1 MCINEVFKFNYFYLL
16 TTVSLIIVYLNLL
29 RFNSFQNQVNLIE
42 DLSNNTYEFDVEN
55 LLNKSYPYPSITI
68 NSIPINTLEARYLIN
83 SNQIDEALRSIDEGL
98 RYNPYMIY
106 SHYLKARIYLSQN
119 QLISSLEFLREGFKI
134 SPNNS
139 YLTPLYFTLLGQLN
153 QKEEL
158 IGVFD
163 TISGIN
169 NLEVWKYYFISLK
182 NINQLEDKFL
192 SLVIDEAVLSL
203 GISMESFLAIVNIQ
217 QNSR

>member
-1 MCINEVFKFNYFYLL
+1 MRFFKFNYFYLL
-16 TTVSLIIVYLNLL
+16 TIVSLIIVYLNLL

-42 DLSNNTYEFDVEN
+42 DLSNNTYEFDVES
-55 LLNKSYPYPSITI
+55 LLNKSYPYPSITV

-83 SNQIDEALRSIDEGL
+83 LNQIDEALRSIDEGL

-119 QLISSLEFLREGFKI
+119 KLISSLEFLREGFKI

-217 QNSR
+217 

>member
-1 MCINEVFKFNYFYLL
+1 MRFFKFNYFYLL
-16 TTVSLIIVYLNLL
+16 TLVSLFIVYLNLL

-42 DLSNNTYEFDVEN
+42 DLSNNTYEFNVEN
-55 LLNKSYPYPSITI
+55 LLNKSYPYPSLTV

-83 SNQIDEALRSIDEGL
+83 LNQIDEALRSIDEGL
-98 RYNPYMIY
+98 RHNPYMIY

-119 QLISSLEFLREGFKI
+119 KLISSLEFLREGFKI

-139 YLTPLYFTLLGQLN
+139 YLTPLYFTLLAQLN

-163 TISGIN
+163 IISGIN
-169 NLEVWKYYFISLK
+169 NIEVWKYYFISLK

-203 GISMESFLAIVNIQ
+203 GISMESFLAIVNTQ

>member
-1 MCINEVFKFNYFYLL
+1 MRFFKFNYFYLL

-119 QLISSLEFLREGFKI
+119 KLISSLEFLREGFKI

-203 GISMESFLAIVNIQ
+203 GISMESF
-217 QNSR
+217 

>member
-1 MCINEVFKFNYFYLL
+1 MRFFKFNYFYLL
-16 TTVSLIIVYLNLL
+16 TVVSLIIVYLNLL

-42 DLSNNTYEFDVEN
+42 DLSNNTYEFNVEN
-55 LLNKSYPYPSITI
+55 LLNKSYPYPSLTV
-68 NSIPINTLEARYLIN
+68 NSIPINTLKARYLIN
-83 SNQIDEALRSIDEGL
+83 LNQIDEALRSIDEGL

-119 QLISSLEFLREGFKI
+119 KLISSLEFLREGFKI

-169 NLEVWKYYFISLK
+169 NIEVWKYYFLSLK

>member
-1 MCINEVFKFNYFYLL
+1 
-16 TTVSLIIVYLNLL
+16 
-29 RFNSFQNQVNLIE
+29 
-42 DLSNNTYEFDVEN
+42 
-55 LLNKSYPYPSITI
+55 
-68 NSIPINTLEARYLIN
+68 
-83 SNQIDEALRSIDEGL
+83 
-98 RYNPYMIY
+98 MIY

-119 QLISSLEFLREGFKI
+119 KLISSLEFLREGFKI

>member
-1 MCINEVFKFNYFYLL
+1 MRFFKFNYFYLL

-119 QLISSLEFLREGFKI
+119 KLISSLEFLREGFKI

>member
-119 QLISSLEFLREGFKI
+119 KLISSLEFLREGFKI

>member
-1 MCINEVFKFNYFYLL
+1 MRFFKFNYFYLL
-16 TTVSLIIVYLNLL
+16 TVVSLIIVYLNLL

-42 DLSNNTYEFDVEN
+42 DLSNNTYEFNVEN
-55 LLNKSYPYPSITI
+55 LLNKSYPYPSLTV
-68 NSIPINTLEARYLIN
+68 NSIPINTLKARYLIN
-83 SNQIDEALRSIDEGL
+83 LNQIDEALRSIDEGL

-119 QLISSLEFLREGFKI
+119 KLISSLEFLREGFKI

-139 YLTPLYFTLLGQLN
+139 YLTPLYFTLLAQLN

-163 TISGIN
+163 IISGIN
-169 NLEVWKYYFISLK
+169 NIEVWKYYFISLK

-203 GISMESFLAIVNIQ
+203 GISMESFLAIVNTQ

>member
-1 MCINEVFKFNYFYLL
+1 MRFFKFNYFYLL
-16 TTVSLIIVYLNLL
+16 TVVSLIIVYLNLL

-42 DLSNNTYEFDVEN
+42 DLSNNTYEFNVEN
-55 LLNKSYPYPSITI
+55 ILNKSYHYPSLTV
-68 NSIPINTLEARYLIN
+68 NSIPINTLKARYLIN
-83 SNQIDEALRSIDEGL
+83 LNQIDEALRSIDEGL
-98 RYNPYMIY
+98 RHNPYMIY

-119 QLISSLEFLREGFKI
+119 KLISSLEFLREGFEI

-169 NLEVWKYYFISLK
+169 NIEVWKYYFISLK

-203 GISMESFLAIVNIQ
+203 GISMESFLAIVNTQ

>member
-1 MCINEVFKFNYFYLL
+1 
-16 TTVSLIIVYLNLL
+16 
-29 RFNSFQNQVNLIE
+29 
-42 DLSNNTYEFDVEN
+42 
-55 LLNKSYPYPSITI
+55 
-68 NSIPINTLEARYLIN
+68 
-83 SNQIDEALRSIDEGL
+83 
-98 RYNPYMIY
+98 MIY

-119 QLISSLEFLREGFKI
+119 KLISSLEFLREGFKFL
-134 SPNNS
+134 PNNS

-182 NINQLEDKFL
+182 NINQLEDKFYH
-192 SLVIDEAVLSL
+192 
-203 GISMESFLAIVNIQ
+203 
-217 QNSR
+217 

>member
-1 MCINEVFKFNYFYLL
+1 MRFFKFNYFYLL
-16 TTVSLIIVYLNLL
+16 TTVSLIIVYLKLL

-119 QLISSLEFLREGFKI
+119 KLISSLEFLREGFKI